1 MSKMTSKISLRS
13 LEAIGEQSTKVILP
27 KFKRADVSV
36 GILHYGVGN
45 FHRSHQAMY
54 VNNILASNPSWGICG
69 VNVLDKAMDEN
80 MKKQDCLYSLWER
93 SGESLDQSSLK
104 IIGSHLD
111 SIYTKEEFS
120 KLVGYLTDPNLK
132 LVTLTVTEKGYGMDL
147 SSGKIIDSFYA
158 NDFSCFKGSPNSL
171 TTAVG
176 QIVYGLQLRR
186 DKGLP
191 PFTVLSCD
199 NVQENGCK
207 TKDVTLKF
215 ADMVDPAL
223 RSWIEENVA
232 FPNSMVDRITPRATP
247 EDQQAICDRFGVD
260 DLVPV
265 VSEDFTQWVV
275 EDKFVNGRLPVENE
289 ENILF
294 VEDVLPYELM
304 KLRLLNSSHQVLA
317 YPAILLGHRLV
328 HKSLLESPEMRDFLH
343 LYMRLIASTIPPVSG
358 VSFDEYMQTLLVRF
372 ENANCPDTLLRL
384 SEDSVNRLETAFV
397 PSLPNTKSASDIMA
411 LPIACWI
418 QYWIKSQDEL
428 GVAFEKTPDDR
439 AQPLLSLFT
448 ACSPNP
454 STSSVSALLAQAYP
468 QTTFDDAFVTC
479 VVDLLSQMNS
489 QGVSATMK
497 AVNAK
502 YANKN
507 F

>member
-1 MSKMTSKISLRS
+1 
-13 LEAIGEQSTKVILP
+13 
-27 KFKRADVSV
+27 
-36 GILHYGVGN
+36 
-45 FHRSHQAMY
+45 
-54 VNNILASNPSWGICG
+54 
-69 VNVLDKAMDEN
+69 
-80 MKKQDCLYSLWER
+80 
-93 SGESLDQSSLK
+93 
-104 IIGSHLD
+104 
-111 SIYTKEEFS
+111 
-120 KLVGYLTDPNLK
+120 
-132 LVTLTVTEKGYGMDL
+132 
-147 SSGKIIDSFYA
+147 
-158 NDFSCFKGSPNSL
+158 
-171 TTAVG
+171 
-176 QIVYGLQLRR
+176 
-186 DKGLP
+186 
-191 PFTVLSCD
+191 
-199 NVQENGCK
+199 
-207 TKDVTLKF
+207 
-215 ADMVDPAL
+215 MVDPAL
-223 RSWIEENVA
+223 RSWIEANVA

-247 EDQQAICDRFGVD
+247 EDQQAICERFGVD

-328 HKSLLESPEMRDFLH
+328 HRSLLESPEMREFLH

-418 QYWIKSQDEL
+418 QYWVKSQDEL

-439 AQPLLSLFT
+439 AQPLLSLFN

-454 STSSVSALLAQAYP
+454 STSTVSALLAQAYP
-468 QTTFDDAFVTC
+468 QTSFDDAFVTC

-502 YANKN
+502 YMHEN